1 MSSSLAGG
9 ETDSAFERLYR
20 RHRGDVYRFVLRDVR
35 SPEEAEDVTQTAFL
49 NAFRALQR
57 GDRPERPRAWL
68 LTIAQNVA
76 RRRFRARALRP
87 QEVEL
92 DPELPAAH
100 APEGP
105 TGAEIRRALQRLRP
119 SHRTVL
125 VLREIGG
132 LSYAE
137 VAETLGLS
145 LSAVET
151 LIFRARR
158 ALREELTREERPG
171 LRVGGIL
178 LPLPA
183 ALGDRLGWLGGW
195 VGRQAATAKL
205 AGALGAAVLG
215 IGVAV
220 ELGTLALPGRASDT
234 SVEVEVMTFA
244 PAADASAAR
253 PREWAAKDRGDRP
266 AKHATAKRSPSGGKP
281 AAAVSVLQGATVPE
295 VDLPAVSVPGVTVP
309 ALELPPPPEVTV
321 PLPDEVSPSLPEVT
335 PPQLPDVT
343 PPPLPEVTTPPLPVE
358 VAPSLPE
365 AAVPSLPEVAVPPL
379 PDAGEPLP

>member
-9 ETDSAFERLYR
+9 ETNSAFERLYR

-49 NAFRALQR
+49 NAFRALQH

-92 DPELPAAH
+92 DPELHAAP

-105 TGAEIRRALQRLRP
+105 SGAEIRRALLRLRP
-119 SHRTVL
+119 NHRAAL

-137 VAETLGLS
+137 VAEALGLS

-158 ALREELTREERPG
+158 ALREELARDERPG
-171 LRVGGIL
+171 LRLGGIL

-183 ALGDRLGWLGGW
+183 ALSDRLGWLTGW
-195 VGRQAATAKL
+195 VGRQAAAAKL

-215 IGVAV
+215 TGLAV
-220 ELGTLALPGRASDT
+220 ESGVLALPERAPDAR
-234 SVEVEVMTFA
+234 VELEVMTFP
-244 PAADASAAR
+244 PAADVSAAHPQVR
-253 PREWAAKDRGDRP
+253 AAKDRGRPP
-266 AKHATAKRSPSGGKP
+266 AKRAPAERSPAALSGGKP
-281 AAAVSVLQGATVPE
+281 AAAASALLGATVPGVE
-295 VDLPAVSVPGVTVP
+295 LPTVSVPTVTVP
-309 ALELPPPPEVTV
+309 APDLAPPPTVTV
-321 PLPDEVSPSLPEVT
+321 PLPAVVSPSLPEVT
-335 PPQLPDVT
+335 PPPLPDLASPSLPDVT
-343 PPPLPEVTTPPLPVE
+343 AP
-358 VAPSLPE
+358 PSLPE
-365 AAVPSLPEVAVPPL
+365 ATVPSLPEVTVPPL
-379 PDAGEPLP
+379 PDAGELLP